1 MDVKRIKE
9 LLPQRYPILLLD
21 RIDVIVPGE
30 RLKAL
35 KAVTVNE
42 PWYQDLDPSAG
53 YAYPSVLLIESFG
66 QAAGV
71 LALTDPTQQE
81 DLPDDI
87 VMLFGSVTDFRFHA
101 PVFPGCVVEHDVRI
115 MRGISNTM
123 MFEGE
128 SRVDGK
134 VILDVA
140 RGVMAL
146 RPAEVLPAPMSA
158 SASVPRP

>member
-1 MDVKRIKE
+1 MDLKRIKE

-42 PWYQDLDPSAG
+42 PWYRDLDPSASH
-53 YAYPSVLLIESFG
+53 AYPSVLLIESFG

-71 LALTDPTQQE
+71 LALTDPTQG

-101 PVFPGCVVEHDVRI
+101 PVFPGSVVEHDVRI

-128 SRVDGK
+128 SRVDGE

-146 RPAEVLPAPMSA
+146 RPAEVLPAPISA
-158 SASVPRP
+158 GASVSRP